1 MTLMSAIMCVVTWIA
16 ALCAMIT
23 KDTLQ
28 AIVFL
33 QMANLFLLIFM
44 LRCKQEEL

>member
-1 MTLMSAIMCVVTWIA
+1 MSAIMCMANWIA

-33 QMANLFLLIFM
+33 QMATLFLIVFM
-44 LRCKQEEL
+44 FRCK